1 MVSST
6 SFVNNLLTHHCSYFL
21 QEEKG
26 KVMQKKKTNLLS
38 KIRLSEKTD
47 SKTVSSDADSN
58 DEDGSGSVV
67 LSSKPKSK
75 KPLLARKPSPIED
88 SDSSDVEE
96 EPLDISNLITAH
108 KAPVIDEEEAARL
121 NLMASSSSEAETEP
135 DEESPRQDK
144 SSKEKASVKS
154 AESTAGNGET
164 DAILIDDSEDIQEME
179 PDKVEAIQLLK
190 TKIKLSEPTT
200 TSAAKKE
207 SEEEEKKKKT
217 EKKVGKEKKAK
228 KLRIKSDSDSDFQ
241 TETESEKPKKRK
253 KGKQSTSDQ
262 DDSEAESK
270 PKRRRRIKKTAAS
283 SSDEDSDDS
292 DVQVLNESQKSEAG
306 ASKGRKNI
314 KKIIKDQN
322 LKASLLL
329 KLLFIQY

>member
-1 MVSST
+1 LEAFLVSST
-6 SFVNNLLTHHCSYFL
+6 SFVNYLLTHHCSYFL

-96 EPLDISNLITAH
+96 EPLGISNLITAQ

-144 SSKEKASVKS
+144 SSKEKALVKS
-154 AESTAGNGET
+154 AESAAGNGET
-164 DAILIDDSEDIQEME
+164 DAILIDDSERF
-179 PDKVEAIQLLK
+179 
-190 TKIKLSEPTT
+190 SN
-200 TSAAKKE
+200 
-207 SEEEEKKKKT
+207 
-217 EKKVGKEKKAK
+217 
-228 KLRIKSDSDSDFQ
+228 R
-241 TETESEKPKKRK
+241 
-253 KGKQSTSDQ
+253 
-262 DDSEAESK
+262 
-270 PKRRRRIKKTAAS
+270 
-283 SSDEDSDDS
+283 
-292 DVQVLNESQKSEAG
+292 N
-306 ASKGRKNI
+306 
-314 KKIIKDQN
+314 
-322 LKASLLL
+322 
-329 KLLFIQY
+329 

>member
-6 SFVNNLLTHHCSYFL
+6 SFVNNLLTHHCSYL

-75 KPLLARKPSPIED
+75 KSLLARKPSPIED

-96 EPLDISNLITAH
+96 EPLNVSNLITAH

-144 SSKEKASVKS
+144 SSKEKALVKS
-154 AESTAGNGET
+154 AESAAGNGET